1 MDVLERAGDID
12 EALLAAPHDQTNRQ
26 FIAAWLRW
34 RVRGR
39 LLPKRSAVGLGDIKP
54 LLRRVVLLE
63 LAGEDNIRIKV
74 AGSQL
79 RDHAD
84 FEATGR
90 SLAEI
95 TPPERWP
102 LRRWR
107 VTEMASRPC
116 GSWMINHDR
125 QTQGSEGVTFETVTL
140 PLEPD
145 GPGKPRLLISHL
157 AVVGGIYEP
166 PIKGRPQ
173 LFRISSDFRFLDLG
187 AAIPDRIEP

>member
-12 EALLAAPHDQTNRQ
+12 QALLAAPHDQTNRQ

-34 RVRGR
+34 RAPGR
-39 LLPKRSAVGLGDIKP
+39 RLPKRSAAELGDIRP
-54 LLRRVVLLE
+54 LLGRVVLVE
-63 LAGEDNIRIKV
+63 LAGGDDIRIKV
-74 AGSQL
+74 AGNQL
-79 RDHAD
+79 RDHLD

-90 SLAEI
+90 SFAEI
-95 TPPERWP
+95 TPPEHWP

-107 VTEMASRPC
+107 LTQMATRPC
-116 GSWMINHDR
+116 GSCMINHDT
-125 QTQGSEGVTFETVTL
+125 QTRGGEGVTFETVTL

-145 GPGKPRLLISHL
+145 GPGKPRLLISNV

-173 LFRISSDFRFLDLG
+173 LFRLSSEFRFLDLG
-187 AAIPDRIEP
+187 AGIPDRIEP

>member
-34 RVRGR
+34 RAPGR
-39 LLPKRSAVGLGDIKP
+39 LLPKRSAVELGDIKP

-63 LAGEDNIRIKV
+63 LAREDGIRIKV

-79 RDHAD
+79 RDHSD

-116 GSWMINHDR
+116 GSWMINHDT

-140 PLEPD
+140 PLDPD

-187 AAIPDRIEP
+187 AGIPDRIEP